1 MTSTGQKTW
10 NSESSRT
17 QSGKRASHMYS
28 VPPIRLRPASS
39 RDAASRV
46 HRRST
51 TIEATAWLE
60 SSRELPSHRP
70 AQVRTT
76 VISHRCRKFL
86 EPHTAQYAGSH
97 TASHAAAA
105 QRIRGNAADAWGN
118 VRWLASAPLP
128 AIVVLFA
135 ARGKIT
141 HTGERQARKA
151 LRTRGKSVKAINRD
165 FCSEAV
171 PSAFPLH
178 TAWEPAVSN
187 GNWEGTTC

>member
-1 MTSTGQKTW
+1 
-10 NSESSRT
+10 
-17 QSGKRASHMYS
+17 MYS
-28 VPPIRLRPASS
+28 VPPIRLRPARS

-60 SSRELPSHRP
+60 SSRELPSHSP
-70 AQVRTT
+70 TQVRTT

-86 EPHTAQYAGSH
+86 EPHTAQYAGNH

-118 VRWLASAPLP
+118 VRWLESAPVP

-135 ARGKIT
+135 ARENIT
-141 HTGERQARKA
+141 HRREAREK
-151 LRTRGKSVKAINRD
+151 
-165 FCSEAV
+165 
-171 PSAFPLH
+171 
-178 TAWEPAVSN
+178 
-187 GNWEGTTC
+187 GTK